1 MPRITLEQA
10 IERDIES
17 FLDDLFG
24 GAQDGADPALFA
36 PAATCCC
43 AAPTTPDLNPPLIHW
58 AEKPR
63 GISVRV
69 KNTLLYLH
77 DRF

>member
-24 GAQDGADPALFA
+24 GAQDRADPALFA

-43 AAPTTPDLNPPLIHW
+43 AAPTTPDLNPPLIH
-58 AEKPR
+58 
-63 GISVRV
+63 
-69 KNTLLYLH
+69 
-77 DRF
+77 